1 MCPRADL
8 SCNVIYCE
16 VCLLVIRPFPHF
28 FHVCWLEF
36 FCKEELPG
44 SVLCLSIYV
53 FISIT
58 VDSWTLTLFHRL
70 GPNSCNPWVG
80 SSCLLAAHIRRVCL
94 EVGVAG
100 LLCRHCV
107 LSSSL
112 SSSSRPGFWPHA
124 SHLGFL
130 GSFPHFAHSR
140 SSCWNQ
146 PLGRRGLN
154 LTVSE
159 SCFTTTVVPNPHL
172 LEQGPCVHPWQR
184 CPSAPTSTLI
194 HPSPHPRPSPS
205 PHPCPQIAL
214 EPSLHVGH
222 RRNQAFRQFQLL
234 PAWGAGN

>member
-1 MCPRADL
+1 M
-8 SCNVIYCE
+8 
-16 VCLLVIRPFPHF
+16 
-28 FHVCWLEF
+28 
-36 FCKEELPG
+36 
-44 SVLCLSIYV
+44 
-53 FISIT
+53 
-58 VDSWTLTLFHRL
+58 
-70 GPNSCNPWVG
+70 
-80 SSCLLAAHIRRVCL
+80 
-94 EVGVAG
+94 AG

-146 PLGRRGLN
+146 PLGRWGLN

-172 LEQGPCVHPWQR
+172 LERGPCVHPWQR